1 MFYVT
6 AQRRLS
12 SIPGIFD
19 HQFSDKFRSAGQ
31 EPFPF
36 GRINK
41 RIGTAGFFLTARIE
55 QELQAILRSGT
66 DAIMVHELSSV
77 LAVPEVLAV
86 FRKYCSPE

>member
-1 MFYVT
+1 MKKILKYIFV
-6 AQRRLS
+6 
-12 SIPGIFD
+12 GICGAALAACIVIAF
-19 HQFSDKFRSAGQ
+19 
-31 EPFPF
+31 
-36 GRINK
+36 
-41 RIGTAGFFLTARIE
+41 TAGGLIDKKDAARIE

>member
-1 MFYVT
+1 MEKYAKSVRQNQHEYYKIT
-6 AQRRLS
+6 
-12 SIPGIFD
+12 
-19 HQFSDKFRSAGQ
+19 
-31 EPFPF
+31 ECVPFIAF
-36 GRINK
+36 
-41 RIGTAGFFLTARIE
+41 TAGGLIDKKDAARIE